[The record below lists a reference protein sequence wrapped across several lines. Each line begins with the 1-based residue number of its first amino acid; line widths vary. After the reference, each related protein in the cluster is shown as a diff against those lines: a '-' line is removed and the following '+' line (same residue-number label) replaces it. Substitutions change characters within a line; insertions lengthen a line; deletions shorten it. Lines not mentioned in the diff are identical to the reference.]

1 MAQRLHFLRED
12 PDDLSLLVKLQRD
25 ILRAVLRAERDSD
38 RYRRV
43 RAGLKRSLASRLS
56 KDKARQAKDHLG
68 ACDLRL
74 TDLKAL
80 IVFWKTIGDGIAH
93 IFLDKYAL
101 KQTFY
106 KADSYQAKETAGF
119 ISGNA
124 GHAGEWALLEEATE
138 AGVGALLCDLTNVI
152 RHGDVCLLGG
162 PGGTPYLMEVKSSDN
177 QNRRTSSQAHGRQLV
192 QDFLST
198 DVARNFK
205 GAPVVGRVAIAEEE
219 VNHFDSINACISSA
233 LTQGVAVVMPE
244 AGLYYVAISDIEL
257 SDEAF
262 ASIPERNDLHAF
274 SLTEAKRRGAWDF
287 FQPFVL
293 SFAPELSGAFLRG
306 EVVVFVLVDM
316 AVVRALFE
324 AEGARCTVRMD
335 GTTSLYIE
343 KIKGEGAGS
352 FWLLSEAIFFRVP
365 FEFQSLAWFVRT
377 QATLMFFPEDLSTTW
392 TAEAPQD
399 CLPPFPE
406 VPDER

>member
-1 MAQRLHFLRED
+1 MARRLHVLRED
-12 PDDLSLLVKLQRD
+12 PDDLPLLVQLQRD
-25 ILRAVLRAERDSD
+25 ILRAVIRAERDSD

-56 KDKARQAKDHLG
+56 KDNARQAKDHLG
-68 ACDLRL
+68 ACDVRL

-106 KADSYQAKETAGF
+106 KADSYEAKETAGF

-124 GHAGEWALLEEATE
+124 GHAGEWALLEEAIE

-177 QNRRTSSQAHGRQLV
+177 QNRRTSSQGHGRQLI

-198 DVARNFK
+198 DVARDFK
-205 GAPVVGRVAIAEEE
+205 GAPVVSRVAFPEAE
-219 VNHFDSINACISSA
+219 VNRFELINASMRAA
-233 LTQGVAVVMPE
+233 LTQGVSVVMPE
-244 AGLYYVAISDIEL
+244 EGLYYVAISDAAL

-262 ASIPERNDLHAF
+262 ACIPGGNDLHAF

-293 SFAPELSGAFLRG
+293 SFEPELSGAFLRG
-306 EVVVFVLVDM
+306 DVVVLVLVDM

-335 GTTSLYIE
+335 GTTSLYIKKVE
-343 KIKGEGAGS
+343 GEWAGS
-352 FWLLSEAIFFRVP
+352 FWFVSEAIFFRIP

-377 QATLMFFPEDLSTTW
+377 QAAIMVFPEDLSTTW
-392 TAEAPQD
+392 TAAAPGD
-399 CLPPFPE
+399 WLPPFP
-406 VPDER
+406 VGADDS